1 MEWVTDSL
9 LLFTVLY
16 FRPPVS
22 RALPL
27 PEKLQTNNV
36 GKKKRPIEVRKTLIS
51 SSSPFRIFFLPEID
65 TFVDTLND
73 CFILN
78 ASKMEVFNSE

>member
-22 RALPL
+22 RALPQ

-36 GKKKRPIEVRKTLIS
+36 GKKKRPIEVRKGTLIS
-51 SSSPFRIFFLPEID
+51 PPSPFKFFLTEIN
-65 TFVDTLND
+65 TFVDMLND
-73 CFILN
+73 CFI
-78 ASKMEVFNSE
+78 

>member
-1 MEWVTDSL
+1 MEWVTDSV
-9 LLFTVLY
+9 LLFAVLY

-22 RALPL
+22 RALPQ

-51 SSSPFRIFFLPEID
+51 SSSPSRIIISIPLIPPKID

-73 CFILN
+73 
-78 ASKMEVFNSE
+78 